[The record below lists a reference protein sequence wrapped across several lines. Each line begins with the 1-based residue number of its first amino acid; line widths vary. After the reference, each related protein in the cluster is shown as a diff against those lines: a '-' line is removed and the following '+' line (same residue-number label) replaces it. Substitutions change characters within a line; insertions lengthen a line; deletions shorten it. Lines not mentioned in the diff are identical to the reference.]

1 MMVDIL
7 VSVLQSTLFIV
18 FIYCIFEK
26 KCKNPKHILLMGV
39 FWAFLSFSL
48 CVLSVMKL
56 KDTIYDAIICVGI
69 VEVYT
74 CLLYKGKLFV
84 RIIMPI
90 VTYFTNRVICF
101 GFAYMTSIVTDISLD
116 DILGR
121 KGIVGYLCLVL
132 VYLANVFVYVI
143 LAQITPKNFKRLKEM
158 NAMSIVLLPLISIII
173 ICGTFYI
180 LLFTG
185 VKKDIEIIFII
196 VCISMIVVNII
207 SNINEINNNY
217 IYMKQKGELYE
228 EDIIKTNDQIERII
242 QIKHDII
249 NNISCIKELLE
260 EGKTQEALK
269 YCRVISDEIN
279 RTISPINTNNPL
291 LNAVV
296 NVMQEKA
303 LERNI
308 SMRTIILDEIM
319 DYHNNKDLVSI
330 VCNMCDN
337 AIEYLEER
345 DILCK
350 DILLRIERYHGY
362 IFITC
367 RNKIEDSVICNN
379 PQMKSSKKEDS
390 FHGRGSRIIKEI
402 AEKNAGKVDYYEE
415 ENYFYVQVLL
425 KGRDDGGDKNV

>member
-1 MMVDIL
+1 
-7 VSVLQSTLFIV
+7 
-18 FIYCIFEK
+18 
-26 KCKNPKHILLMGV
+26 
-39 FWAFLSFSL
+39 
-48 CVLSVMKL
+48 
-56 KDTIYDAIICVGI
+56 
-69 VEVYT
+69 
-74 CLLYKGKLFV
+74 
-84 RIIMPI
+84 
-90 VTYFTNRVICF
+90 
-101 GFAYMTSIVTDISLD
+101 
-116 DILGR
+116 
-121 KGIVGYLCLVL
+121 
-132 VYLANVFVYVI
+132 
-143 LAQITPKNFKRLKEM
+143 
-158 NAMSIVLLPLISIII
+158 
-173 ICGTFYI
+173 
-180 LLFTG
+180 
-185 VKKDIEIIFII
+185 
-196 VCISMIVVNII
+196 MIVVNII

-249 NNISCIKELLE
+249 NNISCIKELLK
-260 EGKTQEALK
+260 EGKTQEALE

-303 LERNI
+303 LESNI

-330 VCNMCDN
+330 ISNMSDN

-367 RNKIEDSVICNN
+367 RNKIEDSVISNN